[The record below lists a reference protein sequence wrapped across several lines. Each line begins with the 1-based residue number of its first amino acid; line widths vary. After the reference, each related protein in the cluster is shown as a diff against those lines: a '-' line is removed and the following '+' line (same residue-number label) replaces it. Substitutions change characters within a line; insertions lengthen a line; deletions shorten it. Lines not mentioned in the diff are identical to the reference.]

1 MTCASFLHLP
11 IDVNLN
17 VSTSDGKHTNLNSP
31 AVVVVVASCVV
42 VVVTCSVVVDVG
54 SRIDYC
60 KFDHEQLS
68 INA

>member
-11 IDVNLN
+11 SDVNLN
-17 VSTSDGKHTNLNSP
+17 VCLRLKTHKLNSP
-31 AVVVVVASCVV
+31 AVVVVVGSCVV
-42 VVVTCSVVVDVG
+42 VVVTCSVVVVVG

-60 KFDHEQLS
+60 KFDDEQLC

>member
-11 IDVNLN
+11 SDVNLN
-17 VSTSDGKHTNLNSP
+17 VYFRWETHKLNSP
-31 AVVVVVASCVV
+31 AVVVVVGACVV
-42 VVVTCSVVVDVG
+42 VVVTCSVVVVVG

-60 KFDHEQLS
+60 KFDNEQLC